1 MQGTNIEILAKTD
14 ELTRGVTRR
23 RFIRGVILGGGL
35 PLLAGCGLAAPA
47 APAGT
52 SAQSAPPSTVAP
64 ASLTAVPAGASKAA
78 SAYPGY
84 VPTTGGPKPDFPSQG
99 PLYEDGYSTYPKNPV
114 KALPADPPGLGSK
127 VACYTNNSAPAPP
140 TPYDQN
146 PAWQATNKGLNA
158 TVEFTIIAQA
168 DYTTKLATVMAGND
182 LPDIMMIPGV
192 SIQNPG
198 IANLTQFLE
207 AKAADLTPYLA
218 GDAAK
223 DYPNLAALPPF
234 AWKNSA
240 CARNGKLYMIPI
252 ERYYPGSMLLK
263 NSAVYDK
270 LVGPGYVPKNAD
282 DFKRVLQELTRPSE
296 NQWGMGNYANQMFYI
311 YYYAAMFGAPNTWAL
326 DASGKLTRDIETPQY
341 KEAVAYVRDLVA
353 SGLYHPDALTIADST
368 IARNNFIGSKYVLD
382 VETFGN
388 AWQDGWTRGPKLS
401 PPVVPQAVLPFAAHD
416 GGNPQHYFGKG
427 YLTTTALKQAPP
439 ERIKELLRII
449 NWLAAPFGSA
459 EDLLLTV
466 GVKDD
471 DYSLDAQGNIAPTA
485 KSNTDANSVPWK
497 YIVQR
502 PQVAYWPGIPEY
514 AKAATDFE
522 KVVVPVGVAD
532 PTLGY
537 ASATFD
543 AHGVQL
549 SQALTDGITDV
560 LAGRRPLG
568 DFDQIVKD
576 WQNNGGNQMRTEL
589 QQAIAASA

>member
-1 MQGTNIEILAKTD
+1 
-14 ELTRGVTRR
+14 
-23 RFIRGVILGGGL
+23 
-35 PLLAGCGLAAPA
+35 
-47 APAGT
+47 
-52 SAQSAPPSTVAP
+52 
-64 ASLTAVPAGASKAA
+64 
-78 SAYPGY
+78 
-84 VPTTGGPKPDFPSQG
+84 
-99 PLYEDGYSTYPKNPV
+99 V
-114 KALPADPPGLGSK
+114 KALPADLPGLGSK

-140 TPYDQN
+140 TPYEQN
-146 PAWQATNKGLNA
+146 PAWQETNKQLNA

-192 SIQNPG
+192 SAQNPG

-207 AKAADLTPYLA
+207 AKAADLTPYLG

-263 NSAVYDK
+263 NSTVYDQ
-270 LVGPGYVPKNAD
+270 LIGPNYVPKNAD
-282 DFKRVLQELTRPSE
+282 DFKRVLQELTRPAM
-296 NQWGMGNYANQMFYI
+296 NQWGMGNYNNQMFYI
-311 YYYAAMFGAPNTWAL
+311 YYYAAMFGAPNTWAI
-326 DASGKLTRDIETPQY
+326 DGSGNLTRDIETPPY
-341 KEAVAYVRDLVA
+341 KEAIAYVRDLVA

-388 AWQDGWTRGPKLS
+388 AWQDGWTRGPKLT
-401 PPVVPQAVLPFAAHD
+401 PPVVPQAVLPFPAHD
-416 GGNPQHYFGKG
+416 GSKPQHFFGKG

-471 DYSLDAQGNIAPTA
+471 DYTLDSEGNITPTA

-522 KVVVPVGVAD
+522 KVAVPVGISD

-537 ASATFD
+537 TSATFD
-543 AHGVQL
+543 SRGVQL
-549 SQALTDGITDV
+549 TQALTDGITDV

-568 DFDQIVKD
+568 DFDQLVKD
-576 WQNNGGNQMRTEL
+576 WQTNGGNQIRMEL